1 MPMGRIWRT
10 YKSELSRKIT
20 PAAKSKDINDHLAA
34 LKELKPKY
42 MKSEQHRDKFFKHRI
57 SIEFHV
63 SMMFSS
69 SAEQFLFNRSFMDYF
84 F

>member
-10 YKSELSRKIT
+10 YQSELSRKIT

-42 MKSEQHRDKFFKHRI
+42 MKSEQHWDKFF
-57 SIEFHV
+57 
-63 SMMFSS
+63 
-69 SAEQFLFNRSFMDYF
+69 
-84 F
+84 